1 MTQMIEK
8 AKYEFVGIDVAKDK
22 FDVCLSDNKKISCL
36 YTKVGLKKLIKNIPS
51 PEDCIIV
58 LEPTAGYEKKLIDY
72 LQKAQYKVILA
83 NGLRVRR
90 YAQAMGFLAKNDP
103 IDSFVIKSFG
113 EDMYPKGNLE
123 VLLQKTDEFKKLEL
137 WLNRSRQLTKSMASE
152 KQRIEKSSDN
162 EIIGSMEQVIRYL
175 ERELRKSEEKIKF
188 YSEKNNLSDKINKFK
203 KIKGIGDVC
212 ANALVVYLPE
222 LGKYDNKKIAA
233 LVGVAPYCKES
244 GKYKGKNVIQGGR
257 ETLRSILYMG
267 ILSAI
272 KHNLIIKEFY
282 DRLIKKGKYHNIAMV
297 ACIRKML
304 TILNAMERNNTQWQ
318 ENYVQVKI

>member
-1 MTQMIEK
+1 MTYIEKK
-8 AKYEFVGIDVAKDK
+8 AKYEFIGIDVAKDK
-22 FDVCLSDNKKISCL
+22 FDVCLSDNKKIFCL
-36 YTKVGLKKLIKNIPS
+36 YSKAGLKKLMKNLPS

-90 YAQAMGFLAKNDP
+90 YAQALGFLAKNDP
-103 IDSFVIKSFG
+103 IDSYVIKSFG
-113 EDMYPKGNLE
+113 EDMHPKGNLE

-137 WLNRSRQLTKSMASE
+137 WLNRSRQLTKLIASE
-152 KQRIEKSSDN
+152 KQRIEKSSDK

-175 ERELRKSEEKIKF
+175 ERELKKSEEKIKF
-188 YSEKNNLSDKINKFK
+188 YSEKNKLSEKINKFK
-203 KIKGIGDVC
+203 KIQGIGDVC
-212 ANALVVYLPE
+212 ANALAVYLPE

-233 LVGVAPYCKES
+233 LVGVAPYCRES

-272 KHNLIIKEFY
+272 THNPIIKDFY
-282 DRLIKKGKYHNIAMV
+282 DRLIQKGKYHNIAMV

-318 ENYVQVKI
+318 ENYAVGKI